1 MKKILMISL
10 CVGFIL
16 SGYAQKQKKEE
27 IPAPAKTAF
36 AVKFPKAQK
45 VKWSIEKPGE
55 FEAEFTLN
63 GVESAALYD
72 ANGQL
77 IETET
82 EIKEAALPQTVKNTI
97 AKDFAGYKINEIE
110 QIIDSK
116 NIVSYEMVARKG
128 NREYELEFLT
138 NGKLLKKD
146 EKKKESKESV
156 APTSHSPSQKDHF
169 VFTAGI

>member
-1 MKKILMISL
+1 MKKLLVISI
-10 CVGFIL
+10 CVSFIL
-16 SGYAQKQKKEE
+16 SSYAQKQKKEE
-27 IPAPAKTAF
+27 IPAIAKTTF
-36 AVKFPKAQK
+36 ASKFPKAQK

-55 FEAEFTLN
+55 FEAEFTLK

-82 EIKEAALPQTVKNTI
+82 EIKEASLPQTVKNTI

-110 QIIDSK
+110 QVIDSK

-128 NREYELEFLT
+128 KREFELEFLS
-138 NGKLLKKD
+138 NGKLLKKE
-146 EKKKESKESV
+146 EKKKENKE
-156 APTSHSPSQKDHF
+156 AIGFPNLSPFKKEHLIL
-169 VFTAGI
+169 TT

>member
-1 MKKILMISL
+1 MKKLLVTSICL
-10 CVGFIL
+10 VFIL
-16 SGYAQKQKKEE
+16 SSYAQKQKKEE
-27 IPAPAKTAF
+27 IPSAAKTAF

-110 QIIDSK
+110 QVIDSK
-116 NIVSYEMVARKG
+116 NIVSYEMVVRKG
-128 NREYELEFLT
+128 KREFELEFLS
-138 NGKLLKKD
+138 NGKLLKKE
-146 EKKKESKESV
+146 EKKKDSKEAITHISL
-156 APTSHSPSQKDHF
+156 SPIQTDHF
-169 VFTAGI
+169 IKTA